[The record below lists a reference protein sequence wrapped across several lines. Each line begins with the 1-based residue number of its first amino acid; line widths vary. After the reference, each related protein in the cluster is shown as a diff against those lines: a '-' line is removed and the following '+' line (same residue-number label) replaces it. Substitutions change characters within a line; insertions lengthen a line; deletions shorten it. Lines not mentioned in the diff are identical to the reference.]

1 TGDLYLGARPLQLA
15 GGCELIH
22 LGLAQRLGHP
32 VEQGEDLEVN
42 ISQHLDADRLAG
54 LPRSLCDWGAVDV
67 LTDELRQR
75 LLRHPLPQGD
85 LGGQVDLPVRL
96 ISGGE
101 EGYRITDPHGQHKGE
116 GDVLPLGGGD
126 PLRGEGKLAAAL
138 INLHETVSGQ
148 RKPRTR
154 QRGNLAV
161 AGAQHNVTG
170 QRDRAA
176 REGRAPRQR
185 SIDIAVL
192 HPGAKV
198 AVAIE
203 EHVSPP
209 DSPSTQWKGDREVKN
224 SAPRG
229 IRRRRGV
236 GASQY
241 SGRWSGPGRR
251 PQAKGSRAARN
262 KIIERT
268 RTSLP
273 REGCA
278 TRRTVHH
285 PESA

>member
-1 TGDLYLGARPLQLA
+1 PLSLHDA
-15 GGCELIH
+15 L
-22 LGLAQRLGHP
+22 P
-32 VEQGEDLEVN
+32 
-42 ISQHLDADRLAG
+42 IS
-54 LPRSLCDWGAVDV
+54 
-67 LTDELRQR
+67 
-75 LLRHPLPQGD
+75 
-85 LGGQVDLPVRL
+85 
-96 ISGGE
+96 
-101 EGYRITDPHGQHKGE
+101 
-116 GDVLPLGGGD
+116 
-126 PLRGEGKLAAAL
+126 
-138 INLHETVSGQ
+138 
-148 RKPRTR
+148 
-154 QRGNLAV
+154 V

-209 DSPSTQWKGDREVKN
+209 DSPSTQSKGDREVKN

-236 GASQY
+236 GASQD
-241 SGRWSGPGRR
+241 SGPPPGPAPR
-251 PQAKGSRAARN
+251 PPANRSRAARN
-262 KIIERT
+262 KIIART
-268 RTSLP
+268 RPSLP